1 MGTFQ
6 LPLAGF
12 LGALH
17 SLGEKD
23 MDVDE
28 VQCILANLID
38 KVMVMCNSMQQV
50 WCLLC
55 GCCSAGIHSR
65 LHLPSTSE
73 TGS

>member
-1 MGTFQ
+1 MGTVQ

-38 KVMVMCNSMQQV
+38 KVMDDVQ
-50 WCLLC
+50 
-55 GCCSAGIHSR
+55 
-65 LHLPSTSE
+65 
-73 TGS
+73 

>member
-1 MGTFQ
+1 MSIFIGNLNTPISDYHYGPSIPSYRYLLMGTVQ

-38 KVMVMCNSMQQV
+38 KVMDDVQ
-50 WCLLC
+50 
-55 GCCSAGIHSR
+55 
-65 LHLPSTSE
+65 
-73 TGS
+73 